1 MGFVCSLKDVHADDF
16 CVLGTVKCVRI
27 SVTLIFLDALCATLS
42 DAIMSGRQD
51 QSAEIARKM
60 ATQNLHLSIKLK
72 NPTLVTMDSG
82 GNTIK

>member
-1 MGFVCSLKDVHADDF
+1 MLISYVYKGLCSVFESLSPSPFSD
-16 CVLGTVKCVRI
+16 G
-27 SVTLIFLDALCATLS
+27 LCATLS
-42 DAIMSGRQD
+42 DAIKSGRQD
-51 QSAEIARKM
+51 QSAEIVKKM